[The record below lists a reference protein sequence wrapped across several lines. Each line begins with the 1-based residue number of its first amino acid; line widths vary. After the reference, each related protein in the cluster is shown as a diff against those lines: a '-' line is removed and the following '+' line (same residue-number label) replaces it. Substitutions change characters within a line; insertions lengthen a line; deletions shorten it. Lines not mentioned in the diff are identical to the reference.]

1 MCLMYVCTVN
11 IVLYV
16 NLHAALDY
24 SMPCLIDRHFFSLSL
39 SSEKRVVGGGES
51 GRSSRT
57 EGTRSH
63 SERADEQ
70 TTSHR
75 YVELV
80 LTFGL
85 Y

>member
-1 MCLMYVCTVN
+1 M
-11 IVLYV
+11 
-16 NLHAALDY
+16 
-24 SMPCLIDRHFFSLSL
+24 
-39 SSEKRVVGGGES
+39 GGGES

-63 SERADEQ
+63 SERADKK

-80 LTFGL
+80 FTFGL
-85 Y
+85 D

>member
-1 MCLMYVCTVN
+1 M
-11 IVLYV
+11 
-16 NLHAALDY
+16 
-24 SMPCLIDRHFFSLSL
+24 
-39 SSEKRVVGGGES
+39 GGGES

-80 LTFGL
+80 FMFGV